1 MWNSD
6 ESFDSDMTKKIND
19 MSESL
24 NLSTKSLQQFM
35 SGNISVGELAATRPT
50 TSKDKS
56 GNFFIFFC
64 CFKSSVLVIFFKG
77 FCLFNLILLFFKC

>member
-35 SGNISVGELAATRPT
+35 SGNISVGELVATRLT

-56 GNFFIFFC
+56 GNFFI
-64 CFKSSVLVIFFKG
+64 CF
-77 FCLFNLILLFFKC
+77 LLF